1 MGAHRRRSRC
11 PIAYSLDVLGDRW
24 TLLILRDL
32 AFKKRHYF
40 QDFLGASERISS
52 NILADRLRRLE
63 RWNLIERHPDATDG
77 RRIRYFLTDDGL
89 DLIPVLIEM
98 TIWGSKRHPD
108 PAIPKE
114 RAERMGSDREQ
125 TIRSYRKRLTEERAT
140 ALRETAPGE
149 VGERGSRGS
158 ASS

>member
-1 MGAHRRRSRC
+1 VGAHRERSRC

-32 AFKKRHYF
+32 AFKNRRYF

-63 RWNLIERHPDATDG
+63 RWKLIERHADPADG

-89 DLIPVLIEM
+89 DLIPILIEI

-108 PAIPKE
+108 PTVPVE
-114 RAERMGSDREQ
+114 RAEQMSLDRDAVV
-125 TIRSYRKRLTEERAT
+125 RSYQERIRQE
-140 ALRETAPGE
+140 RE
-149 VGERGSRGS
+149 
-158 ASS
+158 ASFRV

>member
-1 MGAHRRRSRC
+1 MGAHRERSRC

-32 AFKKRHYF
+32 AFKNRQYF
-40 QDFLGASERISS
+40 QDFFGASEKIAS

-63 RWNLIERHPDATDG
+63 RWNLIERHSDPGDG

-89 DLIPVLIEM
+89 DLIPILIEL

-108 PAIPKE
+108 PSVPVD
-114 RAERMGSDREQ
+114 RAEDMSSDRDAVV
-125 TIRSYRKRLTEERAT
+125 RSYQERHREERDVA
-140 ALRETAPGE
+140 
-149 VGERGSRGS
+149 SRM
-158 ASS
+158 

>member
-1 MGAHRRRSRC
+1 MGAHRERSRC

-32 AFKKRHYF
+32 AFKNRRYF

-63 RWNLIERHPDATDG
+63 RWKLIERHADPADG
-77 RRIRYFLTDDGL
+77 RRIRYCLTDDGL
-89 DLIPVLIEM
+89 DLIPILIEI

-108 PAIPKE
+108 PSVPVE
-114 RAERMGSDREQ
+114 RAEQMSSDRDAVV
-125 TIRSYRKRLTEERAT
+125 RSYQERLRQEREA
-140 ALRETAPGE
+140 AFR
-149 VGERGSRGS
+149 V
-158 ASS
+158 

>member
-1 MGAHRRRSRC
+1 MGAHRERSRC

-32 AFKKRHYF
+32 AFKNRRYF
-40 QDFLGASERISS
+40 QDFLGASERIAS

-63 RWNLIERHPDATDG
+63 RWKLIERHADPADG

-98 TIWGSKRHPD
+98 TLGGSRRHPD
-108 PAIPKE
+108 PSVPVE
-114 RAERMGSDREQ
+114 RADQMSSDRDAFV
-125 TIRSYRKRLTEERAT
+125 RSYQEQHREEREA
-140 ALRETAPGE
+140 ALR
-149 VGERGSRGS
+149 V
-158 ASS
+158 

>member
-1 MGAHRRRSRC
+1 MGAHRERSRC
-11 PIAYSLDVLGDRW
+11 PIAYSLDVMGDRW

-32 AFKKRHYF
+32 AFKNRRYF
-40 QDFLGASERISS
+40 QDFLGASERIAS

-63 RWNLIERHPDATDG
+63 RWKLIERHADPADG

-108 PAIPKE
+108 PSVPVE
-114 RAERMGSDREQ
+114 RAEQMSTDREAVV
-125 TIRSYRKRLTEERAT
+125 RSYLERLREEREA
-140 ALRETAPGE
+140 AFR
-149 VGERGSRGS
+149 V
-158 ASS
+158 

>member
-1 MGAHRRRSRC
+1 MGAHRERSRC

-32 AFKKRHYF
+32 AFKNRRYF
-40 QDFLGASERISS
+40 QDFLGASERIAS

-63 RWNLIERHPDATDG
+63 RWKLIERHADPADG

-108 PAIPKE
+108 PSVPVE
-114 RAERMGSDREQ
+114 RAEQMSTDREAVV
-125 TIRSYRKRLTEERAT
+125 RSYLERLREEREA
-140 ALRETAPGE
+140 AFR
-149 VGERGSRGS
+149 V
-158 ASS
+158 

>member
-1 MGAHRRRSRC
+1 MGAHRERSRC

-32 AFKKRHYF
+32 AFKNRRYF

-63 RWNLIERHPDATDG
+63 RWKLIERHADPADG

-89 DLIPVLIEM
+89 DLIPILIEI

-108 PAIPKE
+108 PSVPVE
-114 RAERMGSDREQ
+114 RAEQMSSDRDAVV
-125 TIRSYRKRLTEERAT
+125 RSYQERLRQEREGAC
-140 ALRETAPGE
+140 R
-149 VGERGSRGS
+149 V
-158 ASS
+158 

>member
-1 MGAHRRRSRC
+1 VGAHRERSRC
-11 PIAYSLDVLGDRW
+11 PIAYTLDVLGDRW

-32 AFKKRHYF
+32 AFKRRRHF
-40 QDFLGASERISS
+40 QDFLGASEGISS

-63 RWNLIERHPDATDG
+63 RARLIEGHADPADR

-108 PAIPKE
+108 PLVP
-114 RAERMGSDREQ
+114 AERGERMRADRER
-125 TIRSYRKRLTEERAT
+125 TVRFYREKHIEEREA
-140 ALRETAPGE
+140 AS
-149 VGERGSRGS
+149 VVGS
-158 ASS
+158 AS

>member
-1 MGAHRRRSRC
+1 MGAHRERSRC

-32 AFKKRHYF
+32 AFKNRRYF

-63 RWNLIERHPDATDG
+63 RWKLIERHADPADG

-89 DLIPVLIEM
+89 DLIPILIEI

-108 PAIPKE
+108 PSVPVE
-114 RAERMGSDREQ
+114 RAEQMSSDRDAVV
-125 TIRSYRKRLTEERAT
+125 RSYQERLRQEREA
-140 ALRETAPGE
+140 ACR
-149 VGERGSRGS
+149 V
-158 ASS
+158 